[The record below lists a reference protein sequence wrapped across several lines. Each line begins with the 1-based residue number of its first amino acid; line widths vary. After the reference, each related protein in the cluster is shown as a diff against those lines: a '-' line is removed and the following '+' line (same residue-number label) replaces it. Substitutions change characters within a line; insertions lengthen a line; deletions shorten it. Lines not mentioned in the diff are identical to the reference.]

1 MFRRFDGFFLTLLCI
16 VLTVGHSSAQ
26 ATPSNMS
33 GVLGIAYND
42 HPGGSVT
49 RDFTLTTFDGQIVP
63 VIIPDDVL
71 SQAGGIFAVQETAV
85 EILRG
90 LPTRDGQ
97 TTAAAIRPIDAP
109 RWFTADP
116 VGTVDWKFL
125 LCKFNDVASTP
136 ASLATVQTMTG
147 PTSYGIGAYWSA
159 VSHGI
164 TTTSTTVYDWANIGH
179 NKSYYT
185 NIITQSGLDAVF
197 DVYLNDCAAAHG
209 VATGAFAYNIGVVLN
224 SGMFD
229 GAGGSNFARG
239 GYRFNGGRQRILWLP
254 SWAIL
259 QHYVIA
265 HEIGHSYGMPHSNN
279 SDGDGDAYDN
289 PWDLMSDS
297 FFVFSQSPFG
307 YVGKPTNVYHYQ
319 QLGFIP
325 AARQFTLPANSS
337 VTITIDDWLL
347 PSTANYYAA
356 FIPIPGTSQ
365 LYSIE
370 VHKGTSGGFNSDYQ
384 PLGTPTD
391 AVTIYSVNP
400 SRNEVAW
407 LAGGVND
414 SASYNLESAWTPGE
428 TFIDAANDITIE
440 ILSATANGFSIR
452 LTQGMPL
459 DSVTLISPAHNSIL
473 LNPLPTFQWVESL
486 SASSYKVQVK
496 QNGTNNKLT
505 FSATSAAC
513 SGGTCAF
520 TPDLVALGWKWD
532 ESAAYK
538 WWVAGKNASGMV
550 IAKSGKNSFTANLL
564 PESIA
569 VTAPADGAVLTGTL
583 LQAQVTGDARINKY
597 RLRVK
602 HAGASI
608 KTAWMAY
615 AAACATDPC
624 AISAD
629 LSAFS
634 GGATDGEY
642 SFTVQGRNSLSI
654 SKIQSVARAFTL
666 DN

>member
-1 MFRRFDGFFLTLLCI
+1 MFRRFEGLLLTLLCI
-16 VLTVGHSSAQ
+16 VLTVGISNAQ

-42 HPGGSVT
+42 HPDGSVT
-49 RDFTLTTFDGQIVP
+49 RDFTLTTFDGQLVP
-63 VIIPDDVL
+63 VIIPDAVL
-71 SQAGGIFAVQETAV
+71 AEAGGIFAIQETAV

-125 LCKFNDVASTP
+125 LCKFNDIATTP

-147 PTSYGIGAYWSA
+147 TTSYGIGAYWSA

-164 TTTSTTVYDWANIGH
+164 TTTSTAVYDWVNIGH

-197 DVYLNDCAAAHG
+197 EVYLNDCAAAHG

-239 GYRFNGGRQRILWLP
+239 GYRYNGGRQRLLWLP

-297 FFVFSQSPFG
+297 FFEFSQAPFG
-307 YVGKPTNVYHYQ
+307 YVGKPSNVYHYQ

-325 AARQFTLPANSS
+325 AESQFSLPANSS
-337 VTITIDDWLL
+337 ATITIDDWLL
-347 PSTANYYAA
+347 PSTPNYYAA

-384 PLGTPTD
+384 PLGAPTNV
-391 AVTIYSVNP
+391 VTIYSVNP

-414 SASYNLESAWTPGE
+414 SASYNLDSAWTPGE
-428 TFIDAANDITIE
+428 TFTDVTHDISIE
-440 ILSATANGFSIR
+440 VLSATANGFSLR
-452 LTQGMPL
+452 LTQGTPV
-459 DSVTLISPAHNSIL
+459 DAITLISPEQNAVLSSG
-473 LNPLPTFQWVESL
+473 LPTFQWSES
-486 SASSYKVQVK
+486 ANAASYKLRVK
-496 QNGTNNKLT
+496 QIGSLDKLSVT
-505 FSATSAAC
+505 VTSAAC
-513 SGGTCAF
+513 TGGTCSA
-520 TPDLVALGWKWD
+520 TPDLIALGWKWD
-532 ESAAYK
+532 KSAAYK
-538 WWVAGKNASGMV
+538 WWVAGKNGSGTV
-550 IAKSGKNSFTANLL
+550 IAKSGKNVFTIDLMPA
-564 PESIA
+564 SIA
-569 VTAPADGAVLTGTL
+569 VTAPTDGAVLTGTL
-583 LQAQVTGDARINKY
+583 LQAQFTGDARVDEY
-597 RLRVK
+597 RVRVK
-602 HAGASI
+602 HNGTSI

-615 AAACATDPC
+615 ASACAADPC

-634 GGATDGEY
+634 GGAVDGAY
-642 SFTVQGRNSLSI
+642 SFVVQGRNSLSVTQV
-654 SKIQSVARAFTL
+654 QSTARAFTL